1 MAQSTSS
8 KTAADDAARA
18 ANDAA
23 RAAAGAARAAEGAAN
38 AAADT
43 DPIVYEVQ
51 KPVVYEVATQRPIVY
66 EVRKGRKGRKGR
78 RKKKYSRGLRDPQKL
93 EQGASR
99 SAERLAHALAD
110 GLTRYRRRRNDSAER
125 KRDGAI
131 KDALRNIGRGAE
143 RALRTGAKAPTDF
156 TRYLSIKRVRR
167 LTRFVVPPLPG
178 FVR

>member
-8 KTAADDAARA
+8 KSAADDAARA

-78 RKKKYSRGLRDPQKL
+78 RKKKYSRGLKAPQKV
-93 EQGASR
+93 EQGLSR
-99 SAERLAHALAD
+99 SAERLAEAVAD
-110 GLTRYRRRRNDSAER
+110 GLTRYRRRENRSAR
-125 KRDGAI
+125 KKRDGAI

-143 RALRTGAKAPTDF
+143 KALRTGSRAPTDF
-156 TRYLSIKRVRR
+156 TKRLSVKR
-167 LTRFVVPPLPG
+167 LTRFCIPPLPG